1 MLARRF
7 DVETV
12 PEFLQ
17 AEMRELNTM
26 MAIESELKD
35 CIETESETMPPDVLQ
50 RMQVRFLEN
59 SERLVARFDLLLSII
74 NDMPD

>member
-1 MLARRF
+1 MQARRF
-7 DVETV
+7 DIETM
-12 PEFLQ
+12 PEFIQ

-35 CIETESETMPPDVLQ
+35 CIETESDSMPPDVLQ
-50 RMQVRFLEN
+50 RMQLRFLAH

-74 NDMPD
+74 ADMPD

>member
-1 MLARRF
+1 MQARRF
-7 DVETV
+7 DLDTI

-17 AEMRELNTM
+17 TELRELNTM

-35 CIETESETMPPDVLQ
+35 CIETESESMPPEVL
-50 RMQVRFLEN
+50 RRLQVRFLAN

-74 NDMPD
+74 EDMPD